1 MCFVPNSGKLAMNYL
16 SLAKTLALGW
26 PYALGTLLLTSIY
39 QAMSK
44 YVFDEPY
51 HRVGGALWY
60 I

>member
-1 MCFVPNSGKLAMNYL
+1 MNYL